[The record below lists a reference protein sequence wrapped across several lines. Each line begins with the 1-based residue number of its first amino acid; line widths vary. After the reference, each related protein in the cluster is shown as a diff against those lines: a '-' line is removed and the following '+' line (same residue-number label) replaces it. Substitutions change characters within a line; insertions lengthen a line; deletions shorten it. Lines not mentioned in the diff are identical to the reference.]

1 MINWIKN
8 KFQDSPDCKML
19 FGEAIKCYSIE
30 AYRASLLLS
39 YLGFLTYIK
48 EMIMNSQ
55 KPNNI
60 KNSRWDNITKEL
72 TNENKWEERILTELN
87 NSKSPIFKIN
97 DSIRREILCWKD
109 RRNDCAHYKEY
120 EITHQHVEMFWLF
133 LKSNLS
139 KISIEGSM
147 QSLLSK
153 FIVFFDRTKTPAS
166 KEPDELIREIEY
178 AVEINDLNIFFEKLC
193 RLPLFGNDTTI
204 HNIYYKIFQIF
215 QENNR
220 ITNELIRFI
229 KEKGG
234 NYDLKFIL
242 NYPQVINY
250 IQYTPEEIRE
260 IWNSRIWILSHY
272 EYKIIVILLQNGKV
286 PFNEQE
292 ELFKHIFN
300 KFDQNR
306 FHFLNLKENEI
317 EFLLQG
323 GSFLDVIYNNFF
335 KEGKIFNT
343 YSNFKHINAKAELI
357 TLLFSKREIDKYMM
371 EGLKKMRENNISPD
385 WLRDS
390 LTRLLNDNENIRNK
404 FIEIGNEVGCD
415 VSFYTYFN
423 IDASKFM

>member
-1 MINWIKN
+1 MIQQFTIFIIKYF
-8 KFQDSPDCKML
+8 KF
-19 FGEAIKCYSIE
+19 
-30 AYRASLLLS
+30 
-39 YLGFLTYIK
+39 
-48 EMIMNSQ
+48 
-55 KPNNI
+55 
-60 KNSRWDNITKEL
+60 
-72 TNENKWEERILTELN
+72 
-87 NSKSPIFKIN
+87 FK
-97 DSIRREILCWKD
+97 K
-109 RRNDCAHYKEY
+109 
-120 EITHQHVEMFWLF
+120 
-133 LKSNLS
+133 
-139 KISIEGSM
+139 
-147 QSLLSK
+147 
-153 FIVFFDRTKTPAS
+153 
-166 KEPDELIREIEY
+166 
-178 AVEINDLNIFFEKLC
+178 
-193 RLPLFGNDTTI
+193 
-204 HNIYYKIFQIF
+204 
-215 QENNR
+215 NNR

-300 KFDQNR
+300 KFDQNG

-323 GSFLDVIYNNFF
+323 GSFLDVIYNDFF